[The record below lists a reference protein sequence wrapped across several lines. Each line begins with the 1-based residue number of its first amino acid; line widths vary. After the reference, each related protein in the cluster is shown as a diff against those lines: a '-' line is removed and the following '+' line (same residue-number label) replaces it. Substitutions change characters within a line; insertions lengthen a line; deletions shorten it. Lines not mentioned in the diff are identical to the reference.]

1 MRRLNVAL
9 PRHINDVLYDHRLFF
24 TSFENY
30 ITGENITRRKSVK
43 SNVSISCDLQC
54 KV

>member
-24 TSFENY
+24 TSFVNY
-30 ITGENITRRKSVK
+30 ITGEKITRRKSVK
-43 SNVSISCDLQC
+43 SNVSISCD
-54 KV
+54 